1 LVIWITGLSG
11 AGKTTISKEVY
22 QKLKKEHTS
31 TVLLDGDILRGVLS
45 DFDYT
50 LNGRLKGAKQIHNL
64 CAMLERQGILVIC
77 ATMSLFE
84 EIYQLNR
91 KEFQEYLEI
100 FIDVEMEL
108 LIQRDSKQLYSKAL
122 QGKEKNVVGIDL
134 TFDIP
139 KDADII
145 LENDVTAKIAENVDK
160 IMQALKTKGAHLC

>member
-1 LVIWITGLSG
+1 
-11 AGKTTISKEVY
+11 
-22 QKLKKEHTS
+22 
-31 TVLLDGDILRGVLS
+31 
-45 DFDYT
+45 
-50 LNGRLKGAKQIHNL
+50 
-64 CAMLERQGILVIC
+64 
-77 ATMSLFE
+77 MSLFE

-100 FIDVEMEL
+100 FIDVELEL

-160 IMQALKTKGAHLC
+160 IMQILKKKV